1 MKLFLDDYSRIIL
14 PQLHNKYQET
24 RKVLLQLKN
33 NLHSESNAEIKHLKY
48 KSKVQNE
55 HLAYASF
62 GIEHFFREIG
72 QIYEA
77 RMENSDT
84 KEKVI
89 EEIRKLPQIM
99 AHLVNDGYAMEIMD
113 GDASHVPITW
123 VKAV

>member
-1 MKLFLDDYSRIIL
+1 MSEFLRILVQYKTEIQKYFLEWMKLFLDDYSRITL

-33 NLHSESNAEIKHLKY
+33 NLHSESNAEIKQLKY
-48 KSKVQNE
+48 KLKVQNK

-62 GIEHFFREIG
+62 GIEYFFRETG

-89 EEIRKLPQIM
+89 EE
-99 AHLVNDGYAMEIMD
+99 N
-113 GDASHVPITW
+113 
-123 VKAV
+123 